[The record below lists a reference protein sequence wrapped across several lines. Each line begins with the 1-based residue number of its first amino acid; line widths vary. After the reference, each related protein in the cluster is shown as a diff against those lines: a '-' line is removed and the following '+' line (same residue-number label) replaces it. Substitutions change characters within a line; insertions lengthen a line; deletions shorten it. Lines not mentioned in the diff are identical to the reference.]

1 MERERRERENSSK
14 KNSNFISEEDKSLDL
29 TPIHLPQKRTCRS
42 ETGGYLYNDGD
53 MWKTN
58 PCQSCTCRNGQV
70 HCFSQV
76 CPTVTCSKS
85 VLRKGSCCPTCLGNM
100 LSCIMWMYRETKSHG
115 NASFIAAY
123 LLSNIIS

>member
-1 MERERRERENSSK
+1 MWRERERERENSSK

-100 LSCIMWMYRETKSHG
+100 LSCIMRMY